1 MQECVSMKNERGT
14 IMEIKK
20 AIGDLEESRVKILKL
35 ISKKPKDEQTKELL
49 EIVEKTLETFKNEKL
64 TQENEIEAYGSIEVA
79 IGDYKF
85 IKDERVKKGISVYK
99 IDKYDGLYEYIDII
113 KICKEHFSLINNI
126 EGLKLI
132 SKRWYKDNV
141 SEVSA

>member
-1 MQECVSMKNERGT
+1 MENERGL

-20 AIGDLEESRVKILKL
+20 QIGDLEESRVKILKL
-35 ISKKPKDEQTKELL
+35 ISKNHKDEQAKELL
-49 EIVEKTLETFKNEKL
+49 GIIEKTLEVFKNEKL

-85 IKDERVKKGISVYK
+85 IKDERAKKGISVYK

-113 KICKEHFSLINNI
+113 EICKEHFSLINNI
-126 EGLKLI
+126 EGLKEI
-132 SKRWYKDNV
+132 SKRWYKDNA
-141 SEVSA
+141 SKVSA